1 MSLWIVFDSLEE
13 TISFLEVSLRFLRIF
28 SGYLVIFG
36 GGRGGVKKASKQ
48 CLWGNFRLCEGV
60 NSFLRVSFRFWNG
73 HKIK

>member
-1 MSLWIVFDSLEE
+1 MSLWIVFDSWKE
-13 TISFLEVSLRFLRIF
+13 TISFLEVSLRFFENLLGILSYF
-28 SGYLVIFG
+28 LG
-36 GGRGGVKKASKQ
+36 GGGGVKKASKQ